1 MALENFDQLLALVPK
16 NKEPLKAVLAGPENE
31 NMLQG
36 IFMAAKAGIV
46 HPVLVGNR
54 DHTLALLDKLG
65 LAGEPYTMI
74 SADHS
79 VANASV
85 DVVRSGEGDILMRGE
100 MLSHNFL
107 VPVVNGKHGL
117 RRGNEFMSH
126 VTLAS
131 LPEYPRLLGLADMAV
146 IIDPDVGLKRTIIRN
161 TVHALKALGYEK
173 PVLAM
178 MALVEKGTFQMEDT
192 VEAQSLVFEQSRRP
206 IADCELWGPISY
218 DLIVSKESARLKN
231 YECPYTGGG
240 FDAIIAPELTTA
252 NTLLKSWTIHA
263 EATVCGAVIGAQ
275 VPIALTS
282 RFVAPKEAFLSL
294 AFCAILDKY
303 YKEIGW
309 KD

>member
-16 NKEPLKAVLAGPENE
+16 KAEPLRAVLAGPENE

-36 IFMAAKAGIV
+36 IFMAQEAGII

-54 DHTLALLDKLG
+54 DHTLTLLDKLG
-65 LAGEPYTMI
+65 LADRPYTMI
-74 SADHS
+74 TADVS

-85 DVVRSGEGDILMRGE
+85 DVIRSGEGDILMRGE

-117 RRGNEFMSH
+117 RRGNEYMSH

-131 LPEYPRLLGLADMAV
+131 LPEYPRLLALADMAV
-146 IIDPDVGLKRTIIRN
+146 IIDPDVGLKRTIIKN
-161 TVHALKALGYEK
+161 TVTALKALGYDN

-192 VEAQSLVFEQSRRP
+192 VEAQSLVFEQTRRP
-206 IADCELWGPISY
+206 IADCTLWGPISY
-218 DLIVSKESARLKN
+218 DLIISKESARLKN
-231 YECPYTGGG
+231 YECPYTGA
-240 FDAIIAPELTTA
+240 FDGIIAPELTTA

-263 EATVCGAVIGAQ
+263 GATVCGAIIGAQ

-282 RFVAPKEAFLSL
+282 RFVAPKETFLSL
-294 AFCAILDKY
+294 AFCAILDDY
-303 YKEIGW
+303 YKKIGW
-309 KD
+309 K